1 MRVLGVDDNVDILKL
16 VQITVESL
24 GHAFESAPGG
34 VPGLDK
40 IRNNQY
46 DLVLLDLSMPD
57 MTGLEVI
64 DALVEDGIIK
74 KQRVV
79 LFTASYLGVED
90 LESKLRE
97 KGVHSILAKPVD
109 LDQLM
114 DRLQQIESEVEST

>member
-16 VQITVESL
+16 VQMTVEAM
-24 GHAFESAPGG
+24 GHTFESAPGG

-46 DLVLLDLSMPD
+46 DMVFLDLSMPD

-64 DALVEDGIIK
+64 DALVEDGIIG

-97 KGVHSILAKPVD
+97 KGIHSILAKPVD
-109 LDQLM
+109 IDQLM

>member
-24 GHAFESAPGG
+24 GHTFEPAPGG

-90 LESKLRE
+90 LEGKLRE

>member
-1 MRVLGVDDNVDILKL
+1 MRVLGVDDNADILKL
-16 VQITVESL
+16 VQMTVESL
-24 GHAFESAPGG
+24 GHTFESAPGG

-46 DLVLLDLSMPD
+46 DMVLLDLSMPD

-64 DALVEDGIIK
+64 DVLVDEGIIR

-79 LFTASYLGVED
+79 LFTASYLGMED
-90 LESKLRE
+90 LENKLHE
-97 KGVHSILAKPVD
+97 KGVHSILAKPAD
-109 LDQLM
+109 IDQIM